1 MVSETGIAMRVLGID
16 TSTSCGSIGLI
27 EDEQI
32 LCEYSL
38 DGKASHSERVL
49 RTIDRVLEDSGV
61 SIGDMDGLVV
71 SRGPGSFTG
80 LRIGVSAVKG
90 LAFATGKPVAGV
102 STLDA
107 LAQNVRYSP
116 YLICPLLDARK
127 GEVYAALYRNTEK
140 DGLIKL
146 VPEMAIKPVDL
157 LERIDGKALFLG
169 NGVYPYG
176 DLIRRKLRRMAH
188 IAASPFNFIHGTIV
202 AQLGREKLER
212 GEYLDLEKFTPQ
224 YLRKSDAELKWKE
237 KMAKSPCMFMEP
249 TQGG

>member
-1 MVSETGIAMRVLGID
+1 MRVLGID

-27 EDEQI
+27 EGQQI

-38 DGKASHSERVL
+38 SRKASHSERVMK
-49 RTIDRVLEDSGV
+49 TIDRVLEDSGV
-61 SIGDMDGLVV
+61 SIVDIDGFAI
-71 SRGPGSFTG
+71 SIGPGSFTG

-127 GEVYAALYRNTEK
+127 GEVYTALYRNTGKE
-140 DGLIKL
+140 GLIKL
-146 VPEMAIKPVDL
+146 VSEMAIKPADL
-157 LERIDGKALFLG
+157 LGRIEEKALFLG

-176 DLIRRKLRRMAH
+176 DLIRRELRDMAH
-188 IAASPFNFIHGTIV
+188 IAPSPFNFVHGTVV
-202 AQLGREKLER
+202 AQLGRQNLEK
-212 GEYLDLEKFTPQ
+212 GQYLDLEGFTPQ
-224 YLRKSDAELKWKE
+224 YLRKSDAELKWEE
-237 KMAKSPCMFMEP
+237 KMGKSP
-249 TQGG
+249 

>member
-1 MVSETGIAMRVLGID
+1 MRVLGID

-38 DGKASHSERVL
+38 VGKASHSERVL
-49 RTIDRVLEDSGV
+49 KTIDRVLGDSGIP
-61 SIGDMDGLVV
+61 IGDIDGLAI
-71 SRGPGSFTG
+71 SIGPGSFTG

-90 LAFATGKPVAGV
+90 LAFATNIPVAGV

-127 GEVYAALYRNTEK
+127 GEVYSALYRNTEK
-140 DGLIKL
+140 GRLTKL
-146 VPEMAIKPVDL
+146 APEMAIKPVDL
-157 LERIDGKALFLG
+157 LERIDGKTLFLG

-176 DLIRRKLRRMAH
+176 DLIRRKLKGLAR
-188 IAASPFNFIHGTIV
+188 IAGPSFNFIHGIII
-202 AQLGREKLER
+202 AQLGRENLER
-212 GEYLDLEKFTPQ
+212 GEYLDLEAFTPQ
-224 YLRKSDAELKWKE
+224 YLRKSEAELKWNE
-237 KMAKSPCMFMEP
+237 KMGKFR
-249 TQGG
+249 